1 MADLDLVWKEL
12 ISRLN
17 QAKES
22 VPGKATALCPAHN
35 DKNPSLSV
43 KLTDQKILL
52 NCHAGCSFTAI
63 VSALNMNINQFN
75 TINSKPKKRRQEV
88 CRYDYRSEGGK
99 LLYQVVRYNPKDFR
113 PCRADG
119 KYTLKG
125 VQRVPYLLENL
136 S

>member
-52 NCHAGCSFTAI
+52 NCHAGCSFKAI

-75 TINSKPKKRRQEV
+75 TKIS
-88 CRYDYRSEGGK
+88 
-99 LLYQVVRYNPKDFR
+99 NPKREDKKF
-113 PCRADG
+113 ADMIIVLKMANCSIRSCDIILKIFG
-119 KYTLKG
+119 HAVQTANTL
-125 VQRVPYLLENL
+125 
-136 S
+136 

>member
-1 MADLDLVWKEL
+1 MADIDLVWKEL

-75 TINSKPKKRRQEV
+75 TKNSKSKKRRQEV
-88 CRYDYRSEGGK
+88 CRYDYRSEDGK
-99 LLYQVVRYNPKDFR
+99 LLYHCLLYTSDA
-113 PCRADG
+113 ADD
-119 KYTLKG
+119 
-125 VQRVPYLLENL
+125 
-136 S
+136 